1 MRILNSS
8 ILYIYAT
15 IFFNN
20 NLFQMKPAF
29 NYILSAALSL
39 LLSLNL
45 YSQSLGLGA
54 GLNISQLNFN
64 SGDTSEFGDYKSVLG
79 LNIGVH
85 YDVKFS
91 DRVGMRI
98 GLAYS
103 SKGFGYKSGY
113 NASGGLAPSGYVAY
127 SSSSMIESETRLNYM
142 QLNPMLK
149 YTLPLGGE
157 TALYA
162 LLGPYL
168 SIGLKGNLSERQ
180 TYAYTDNIN
189 PVNNINIDVSNED
202 KIQFGHDE
210 SGFDFFN
217 YGCTPVIGFLFNRF
231 FIEAA
236 YDIGLN
242 DIQTNTEDDF
252 KAYDRTFSIKLGY
265 LFDI

>member
-1 MRILNSS
+1 
-8 ILYIYAT
+8 
-15 IFFNN
+15 
-20 NLFQMKPAF
+20 MKTTF
-29 NYILSAALSL
+29 NYILIAGFSL

-64 SGDTSEFGDYKSVLG
+64 SGDTTEFGDYKSVLG

-103 SKGFGYKSGY
+103 SKGIGYKSGY
-113 NASGGLAPSGYVAY
+113 IASGGLAPSGDVAY
-127 SSSSMIESETRLNYM
+127 SSSFIVESETRLHYM

-149 YTLPLGGE
+149 FTLPVGE
-157 TALYA
+157 KTTFYA

-180 TYAYTDNIN
+180 TYAYTDNVNPIN
-189 PVNNINIDVSNED
+189 NLNIDVSNDDE
-202 KIQFGHDE
+202 IQFGQE
-210 SGFDFFN
+210 GSGFDYVN
-217 YGCTPVIGFLFNRF
+217 YGFTPVIGFQLNSF
-231 FIEAA
+231 FIEMS

-242 DIQTNTEDDF
+242 DIQTNNEDDF
-252 KAYDRTFSIKLGY
+252 KAYDRTFSIKIGY
-265 LFDI
+265 LFEK

>member
-1 MRILNSS
+1 
-8 ILYIYAT
+8 
-15 IFFNN
+15 
-20 NLFQMKPAF
+20 MKPTF
-29 NYILSAALSL
+29 NYILTATLSL
-39 LLSLNL
+39 LLSLNH

-54 GLNISQLNFN
+54 GINISQLSFN

-113 NASGGLAPSGYVAY
+113 NASGGLAPSGDVAY
-127 SSSSMIESETRLNYM
+127 SSSSMVESETRLNYM

-149 YTLPLGGE
+149 YTLPLGGK

-162 LLGPYL
+162 LLGPYI
-168 SIGLKGNLSERQ
+168 SIGLQGDISERQ

-189 PVNNINIDVSNED
+189 SVNNVNIDVSNED
-202 KIQFGHDE
+202 EIQFGRDE

-217 YGCTPVIGFLFNRF
+217 YGCTPVIGFLFDRF

-265 LFDI
+265 LFEK

>member
-1 MRILNSS
+1 
-8 ILYIYAT
+8 
-15 IFFNN
+15 
-20 NLFQMKPAF
+20 MKTTF
-29 NYILSAALSL
+29 NYILIAGFSL

-64 SGDTSEFGDYKSVLG
+64 SGDTTEFGDYKSVLG

-103 SKGFGYKSGY
+103 SKGVGYKSGY
-113 NASGGLAPSGYVAY
+113 NASGGLAPSGDVAY
-127 SSSSMIESETRLNYM
+127 SSSSTVESETRLNYM

-149 YTLPLGGE
+149 YTLPAGE
-157 TALYA
+157 KTAFYA

-202 KIQFGHDE
+202 EIQFGQDE
-210 SGFDFFN
+210 SGFDYVN
-217 YGCTPVIGFLFNRF
+217 YGFTPVIGFQLNSF
-231 FIEAA
+231 FIEMS

-242 DIQTNTEDDF
+242 DIQTNNEDDF
-252 KAYDRTFSIKLGY
+252 KVYDRTFSIKLGY
-265 LFDI
+265 LFEK

>member
-1 MRILNSS
+1 
-8 ILYIYAT
+8 
-15 IFFNN
+15 
-20 NLFQMKPAF
+20 MKPMF
-29 NYILSAALSL
+29 NYILIAALSL
-39 LLSLNL
+39 LLSLNH

-64 SGDTSEFGDYKSVLG
+64 SGDTTEFGDYKSVLG

-98 GLAYS
+98 GLSYS

-113 NASGGLAPSGYVAY
+113 NASGGLAPSGDVAY
-127 SSSSMIESETRLNYM
+127 SSLSMVESETRLNYM

-149 YTLPLGGE
+149 YMLPVGGK
-157 TALYA
+157 TAFYA

-168 SIGLKGNLSERQ
+168 SIGLQGDVSERQ

-189 PVNNINIDVSNED
+189 PVNNVNIDVSNED
-202 KIQFGHDE
+202 EIQFGHDE

-217 YGCTPVIGFLFNRF
+217 YGITPVVGFQFDRF
-231 FIEAA
+231 FLEAA

-252 KAYDRTFSIKLGY
+252 KAYDRTFFIKLGY
-265 LFDI
+265 LFDK

>member
-1 MRILNSS
+1 
-8 ILYIYAT
+8 
-15 IFFNN
+15 
-20 NLFQMKPAF
+20 MKPMF
-29 NYILSAALSL
+29 NYILTAALSL
-39 LLSLNL
+39 LLSLNH

-64 SGDTSEFGDYKSVLG
+64 SGDTTEFGDYKSVLG

-98 GLAYS
+98 GLSYS

-113 NASGGLAPSGYVAY
+113 NASGGLAPSGDVAY
-127 SSSSMIESETRLNYM
+127 SSSSMVESETRLNYM

-149 YTLPLGGE
+149 YTLPLGGK
-157 TALYA
+157 TAFYA

-168 SIGLKGNLSERQ
+168 SIGLQGDVSERQ

-189 PVNNINIDVSNED
+189 PVNNVNIDVSNED
-202 KIQFGHDE
+202 EIQFGHDE

-217 YGCTPVIGFLFNRF
+217 YGITPVIGFQFDRF
-231 FIEAA
+231 FLEAA

-265 LFDI
+265 LFEK

>member
-1 MRILNSS
+1 M
-8 ILYIYAT
+8 
-15 IFFNN
+15 
-20 NLFQMKPAF
+20 F
-29 NYILSAALSL
+29 NYILTAAVSL
-39 LLSLNL
+39 LLSLNH
-45 YSQSLGLGA
+45 YSQSIGLGA

-64 SGDTSEFGDYKSVLG
+64 SVDTTEFGDYKSVLG
-79 LNIGVH
+79 LNVCIH

-98 GLAYS
+98 GFAYS
-103 SKGFGYKSGY
+103 SKGFGYKSRY
-113 NASGGLAPSGYVAY
+113 NSSGGLAPSGDVAY
-127 SSSSMIESETRLNYM
+127 SSSSMVESETRLNYM

-149 YTLPLGGE
+149 YTLPLGGK

-168 SIGLKGNLSERQ
+168 SIGLKGNVSERQ
-180 TYAYTDNIN
+180 TYSYTDNVN
-189 PVNNINIDVSNED
+189 PVNNVNIDVSNED
-202 KIQFGHDE
+202 EIQFGQDE

-217 YGCTPVIGFLFNRF
+217 YGCTPVIGVQFNHF

-242 DIQTNTEDDF
+242 DIQTNKEDDF

-265 LFDI
+265 LFEK

>member
-1 MRILNSS
+1 
-8 ILYIYAT
+8 
-15 IFFNN
+15 
-20 NLFQMKPAF
+20 MKTTF
-29 NYILSAALSL
+29 NYILIAAFSL

-64 SGDTSEFGDYKSVLG
+64 SGDTTEFGDYKSVLG

-103 SKGFGYKSGY
+103 SKGVGYKSGY
-113 NASGGLAPSGYVAY
+113 NSSGGLAPSGDVAY
-127 SSSSMIESETRLNYM
+127 SSSSIVESETRLNYM

-149 YTLPLGGE
+149 FTLPVGEKTTFYTLV
-157 TALYA
+157 
-162 LLGPYL
+162 GPYL

-180 TYAYTDNIN
+180 TYAYTDNVNPIN
-189 PVNNINIDVSNED
+189 NLNIDVSNDDE
-202 KIQFGHDE
+202 IQFGQE
-210 SGFDFFN
+210 GSGFDYVN
-217 YGCTPVIGFLFNRF
+217 YGFTPVIGFQLNSF
-231 FIEAA
+231 FIEVS

-242 DIQTNTEDDF
+242 DIQTNNEDNF
-252 KAYDRTFSIKLGY
+252 KAYDRTCSIRLGY
-265 LFDI
+265 LFEK

>member
-1 MRILNSS
+1 
-8 ILYIYAT
+8 
-15 IFFNN
+15 
-20 NLFQMKPAF
+20 MKPMF
-29 NYILSAALSL
+29 NYILTAALSL
-39 LLSLNL
+39 LLSLNH
-45 YSQSLGLGA
+45 YSQSIGLGA

-64 SGDTSEFGDYKSVLG
+64 SGDTTEFGDYKSVLG
-79 LNIGVH
+79 LNMGVH

-98 GLAYS
+98 GLSYS

-113 NASGGLAPSGYVAY
+113 NASGGLAPSGDVAY
-127 SSSSMIESETRLNYM
+127 SSSSMVESETRLNYM

-149 YTLPLGGE
+149 YMLPVGGK
-157 TALYA
+157 TSFYA

-168 SIGLKGNLSERQ
+168 SIGLQGDVSERQ

-189 PVNNINIDVSNED
+189 PLNNVNIDVSNED
-202 KIQFGHDE
+202 EIQFGHDE

-217 YGCTPVIGFLFNRF
+217 YGITPVIGFQFDRF
-231 FIEAA
+231 FLEAA

-265 LFDI
+265 LFDK